1 MKPRKL
7 SPREVEIVRLIMEEK
22 SSSDISN
29 ILQISA
35 RTVDTHRK
43 NILRKTGIK
52 TVVGLTKYAIQNAWL
67 PNFYF
72 KEK

>member
-1 MKPRKL
+1 MKQRKL

-22 SSSDISN
+22 SSTDISN

-52 TVVGLTKYAIQNAWL
+52 NLVGLTKFAIQNAML